1 MVMFNNQ
8 RVSKVSYDITV
19 KLPQRPSGLIMVDP
33 PKSVDGAPTNING
46 DWLKGT
52 KIQEH
57 TIDLM
62 GNLWEIYIFNG
73 KSMI

>member
-33 PKSVDGAPTNING
+33 PKSVDGAPTDING

-57 TIDLM
+57 TIDFGKSM
-62 GNLWEIYIFNG
+62 GNLYI
-73 KSMI
+73 